1 MSMEMTTEL
10 SLNLFRCCEKEMDSA
25 AGNTSI
31 FEEIT
36 KEPEKDLSRE
46 SDDADAM
53 DGVLESL
60 TSISGQV

>member
-1 MSMEMTTEL
+1 
-10 SLNLFRCCEKEMDSA
+10 MDSA

-36 KEPEKDLSRE
+36 REPEKDLSRE

>member
-10 SLNLFRCCEKEMDSA
+10 SENLFRCREKEMDSA
-25 AGNTSI
+25 ADNTSI

-36 KEPEKDLSRE
+36 RELEEDLSRE

-53 DGVLESL
+53 DRVLESL
-60 TSISGQV
+60 TSISEQV